1 MSVLFFEIFRNLVKM
16 TRGAYG
22 KVQGYFRGR
31 GVAEVEGMWPM
42 GRGCGPGERG
52 VTQGVWQAGLK
63 NYKKYFFFKILKN
76 RHNTKVAKI

>member
-1 MSVLFFEIFRNLVKM
+1 MSVCMSVCMSVVFFEIFRNLVKM

-31 GVAEVEGMWPM
+31 GVAEGEGVWPR

-52 VTQGVWQAGLK
+52 VAEGVWQGGSKITK
-63 NYKKYFFFKILKN
+63 NIFFSKF
-76 RHNTKVAKI
+76 